1 MSGYTPSRVQEYWR
15 HAWDRAG
22 VYETPDDPDDPTY
35 VLGMF
40 PYTSGALHMG
50 HVRNYAITDAIARFR
65 RMKGEDVLHPM
76 GWDAFGLPAENA
88 AYERDTDPESW
99 TRGCIERMRD
109 ELEEMGFGYDWSRE
123 ITTCDPEYYRWNQW
137 LFLQLREAGLVERK
151 AAAVNWCPDCETV
164 LADAQVERGV
174 GPSEDSRATDDDRL
188 TDHPGPGHDPGEGV
202 CWRCGTPVES
212 RDLDQYFFTITDYAE
227 ELDAGLD
234 DLDGWPAGVREIQ
247 RDWIGRQEGAEITF
261 DVAEYGS
268 VDCFTTRADTVFGA
282 TFLAVAPGHDL
293 TQSLAETDE
302 AVAEYVDRVG
312 EAPHDRSGD
321 TGDEDLTGV
330 RTDRVATNPLTG
342 ETIPIYVAD
351 YVVEDVGTGAVMGVP
366 AHNERD
372 YRFASQHDL
381 PVESVVAPAGS
392 DAADLDLPY
401 TSEGVLVAGSDAYEG
416 NDSASVRD
424 ALLEDADAVA
434 AATTY
439 RLRDWLISRQRYWGT
454 PIPLVHCEDCGTVPV
469 PAEDLPVELP
479 DYVQTTGNPL
489 AANEEFVKTEC
500 PECGGPAERETDTMD
515 TFVDSSWYFL
525 RYLSPHLDSAPFDQK
540 AADEWLPVDV
550 YVGGEEHAVLHL
562 LYIRFFTRALADL
575 GLLDVREPRGRPE
588 GDLGM
593 GERERT
599 AGCRPQGGN
608 RMSERRSR
616 EQGATREPVTDLINQ
631 GTVLH
636 SGQKMSKSK
645 GNAVAP
651 HEYGAET
658 TRLFVLSA
666 AHPARDFEWTAKDV
680 SDSYDFLQSIYGMV
694 EAFATEDHRLESDAH
709 DEYVERAT
717 DRTIAAVTD
726 EYERGRFHRV
736 VAECRRFARLLRR
749 YREYDEPYEYAYAR
763 GLRTLTLLLAPVAP
777 YLAEECWHLLDED
790 GLAAEAEWPRPLK
803 PSDDYAIERGLV
815 RRTLDDVRE
824 ITEVAGMDPE
834 RVEIAVAPAWKY
846 DAYEI
851 ARAADR
857 SEAAE
862 CESGEAANR
871 AADPNEAVVGRILDS
886 DGMPDRET
894 AGYYAADLQER
905 SAGLEPILDADREL
919 TVLQEATWL
928 FADEFDAD
936 VTIHRASEG
945 DLAETAEPN
954 RPAIHVD

>member
-15 HAWDRAG
+15 HAWERAG
-22 VYETPDDPDDPTY
+22 VYETPDDPEEPAY

-40 PYTSGALHMG
+40 PYTSGELHMG

-65 RMKGEDVLHPM
+65 RMSGDDVLHPM

-109 ELEEMGFGYDWSRE
+109 ELETMGFGYDWSRE

-174 GPSEDSRATDDDRL
+174 GTSEDSRATDDDRL

-227 ELDAGLD
+227 ELDEGLD

-312 EAPHDRSGD
+312 DAPHDRAGD
-321 TGDEDLTGV
+321 AGQAGADEDLTGV
-330 RTDRVATNPLTG
+330 RTGRVATNPLTG

-351 YVVEDVGTGAVMGVP
+351 YVVDDVGTGALMGVP

-381 PVESVVAPAGS
+381 PVEPVVAPAGS
-392 DAADLDLPY
+392 DPDALELPY

-416 NDSASVRD
+416 NESASVRD
-424 ALLEDADAVA
+424 ALLEEAEAVA

-489 AANEEFVKTEC
+489 AANEEFVKTDC
-500 PECGGPAERETDTMD
+500 PSCGGAAERETDTMD

-525 RYLSPHLDSAPFDQK
+525 RYLSPHLDSAPFDQN

-562 LYIRFFTRALADL
+562 LYIRFFMRALADL
-575 GLLDVREPRGRPE
+575 GLLD
-588 GDLGM
+588 
-593 GERERT
+593 
-599 AGCRPQGGN
+599 Q
-608 RMSERRSR
+608 
-616 EQGATREPVTDLINQ
+616 REPVTELINQ

-680 SDSYDFLQSIYGMV
+680 RDSYDFLQSVYGMV
-694 EAFATEDHRLESDAH
+694 EAFAADNHRLESDAH

-790 GLAAEAEWPRPLK
+790 GLAAAAEWPRPLK
-803 PSDDYAIERGLV
+803 PSDDYAIERALV

-851 ARAADR
+851 ARAAD
-857 SEAAE
+857 
-862 CESGEAANR
+862 
-871 AADPNEAVVGRILDS
+871 PNEAVVGRILDS
-886 DGMPDRET
+886 EGMPDRET
-894 AGYYAADLQER
+894 AGAYAADLQER

-919 TVLQEATWL
+919 TVLQEAAWL